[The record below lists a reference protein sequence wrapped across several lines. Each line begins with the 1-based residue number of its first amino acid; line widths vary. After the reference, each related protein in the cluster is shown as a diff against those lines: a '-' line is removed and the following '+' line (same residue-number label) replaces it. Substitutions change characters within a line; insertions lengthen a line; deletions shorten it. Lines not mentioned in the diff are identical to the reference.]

1 MNMMLAE
8 IQASQWILLG
18 VIVLLIICYP
28 IFMILRNKKEQQKVS
43 ELNQS
48 IKVGKDILTS
58 SGVYGT
64 VVDIRDGENGS
75 KIVTIETGV
84 DDKKSYL
91 SIDSLAV
98 YAVLNPDPVVEEKTE
113 EKSEEQPQA
122 GENALEEKAEEAKT
136 EEVETQPANVE
147 EQPKEEKKA
156 KNQKKS
162 KSKK

>member
-8 IQASQWILLG
+8 IQASQWVLLG

-91 SIDSLAV
+91 SFDSLAV
-98 YAVLNPDPVVEEKTE
+98 YAVLNPDPVVEEKPE

-122 GENALEEKAEEAKT
+122 GETTQEEKT

>member
-98 YAVLNPDPVVEEKTE
+98 YAVLNPDPVVEEKPE
-113 EKSEEQPQA
+113 VKPEEEQPQA
-122 GENALEEKAEEAKT
+122 GDTAQEEKAEEAKT

-162 KSKK
+162 KK

>member
-8 IQASQWILLG
+8 IQASQWVLLG
-18 VIVLLIICYP
+18 VIALLIICYP

-64 VVDIRDGENGS
+64 IVDIRDGENGS

-91 SIDSLAV
+91 SIDSLAI
-98 YAVLNPDPVVEEKTE
+98 YAVLNPDPIVEEKVEEKPDEEQPMTDGDALEEKTE
-113 EKSEEQPQA
+113 EIKV
-122 GENALEEKAEEAKT
+122 
-136 EEVETQPANVE
+136 EEVETQPENVE

-162 KSKK
+162 QK

>member
-8 IQASQWILLG
+8 IQASQWVLLG

-98 YAVLNPDPVVEEKTE
+98 YAVLNPDPVVEEKPE

-147 EQPKEEKKA
+147 EQPEEKKA

>member
-64 VVDIRDGENGS
+64 VVDIRDGENC
-75 KIVTIETGV
+75 
-84 DDKKSYL
+84 Y
-91 SIDSLAV
+91 
-98 YAVLNPDPVVEEKTE
+98 NR
-113 EKSEEQPQA
+113 
-122 GENALEEKAEEAKT
+122 NWR
-136 EEVETQPANVE
+136 
-147 EQPKEEKKA
+147 
-156 KNQKKS
+156 
-162 KSKK
+162 

>member
-8 IQASQWILLG
+8 IQASQWVLLG

-98 YAVLNPDPVVEEKTE
+98 YAVLNPDPVVEEKPE

-122 GENALEEKAEEAKT
+122 GETAQEEKAEEAKT

>member
-98 YAVLNPDPVVEEKTE
+98 YAVLNPDPVVEEKPE
-113 EKSEEQPQA
+113 EEQPQA
-122 GENALEEKAEEAKT
+122 GETAQEEKAEEAKT

-162 KSKK
+162 KK